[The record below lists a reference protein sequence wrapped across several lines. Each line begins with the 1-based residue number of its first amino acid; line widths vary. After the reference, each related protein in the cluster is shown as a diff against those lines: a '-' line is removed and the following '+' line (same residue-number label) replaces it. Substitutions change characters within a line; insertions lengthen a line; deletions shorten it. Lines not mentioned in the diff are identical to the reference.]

1 VPLSMTMRR
10 NARVG
15 NAAAS
20 AVLMVLFHNALQIG
34 QTFAHKGKGWPPLD
48 CWAPFFIY
56 VAFAL
61 WLYRT
66 STDRPGD
73 TIVSRALDRVRRAAA
88 DLTRRAGARVQTAKS

>member
-1 VPLSMTMRR
+1 MIR
-10 NARVG
+10 ARILPTV
-15 NAAAS
+15 
-20 AVLMVLFHNALQIG
+20 
-34 QTFAHKGKGWPPLD
+34 AHRL
-48 CWAPFFIY
+48 AILVY

-88 DLTRRAGARVQTAKS
+88 DLTRRAGARLQTAKS